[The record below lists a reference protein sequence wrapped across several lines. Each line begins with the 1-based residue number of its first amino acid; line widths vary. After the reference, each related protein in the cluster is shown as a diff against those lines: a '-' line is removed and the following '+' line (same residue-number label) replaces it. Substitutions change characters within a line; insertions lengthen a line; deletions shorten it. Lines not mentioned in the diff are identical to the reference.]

1 MTRTLLA
8 ALTLLAFAQA
18 ALAAEISGNS
28 AVSLAARIGER
39 SPMLS
44 AAEKTLIAAYLDG
57 RRDTP
62 FPPGRK
68 VVVKADEATCRISN
82 PDVTGKSCALAF
94 GARRVLFGGREA
106 QALYATLVEAGVPSS
121 GAAGSIIESLKTLEC
136 VINPAEVRQVS
147 GGGAKCV
154 FAPNP

>member
-1 MTRTLLA
+1 MTRTPLA
-8 ALTLLAFAQA
+8 ALTLLALAHA
-18 ALAAEISGNS
+18 AVASDISGAS

-39 SPMLS
+39 SPDLA

-57 RRDTP
+57 RRDAP

-68 VVVKADEATCRISN
+68 LVVKADEATCRISN

-94 GARRVLFGGREA
+94 GARRVVFGGREA
-106 QALYATLVEAGVPSS
+106 QALYATLIEAGVPSS
-121 GAAGSIIESLKTLEC
+121 GAAGSILESLKALEC
-136 VINPAEVRQVS
+136 VIDPAEVRQGS
-147 GGGAKCV
+147 GAGAKCV